1 MWVWGCVVWCGGTG
15 SGRGRERGVVGA
27 WEGGVD
33 NGYGVGGGLEAGR
46 EMVWDGM
53 REDGLGGD
61 GVGWEKMDLVEMVYR
76 LPMDEGGGRLVMSRG
91 YFGDHMRRVGRRSE
105 Y

>member
-1 MWVWGCVVWCGGTG
+1 
-15 SGRGRERGVVGA
+15 
-27 WEGGVD
+27 
-33 NGYGVGGGLEAGR
+33 
-46 EMVWDGM
+46 MVWDGM